1 MVQHFFIIG
10 LWAVTLGLFAVL
22 LSKKFWQKQAVIETI
37 EDSLKTSLQGER
49 QTLLHRLA
57 KKPLLRPGIIFRKL
71 FFKKNLA
78 EKLLNAGGPLTPEE
92 YLVLKK
98 IICIAGV
105 GYLLLLSLNGNGT
118 SEYFLPILIVLIS
131 FFIPD
136 LWIKTLKDRRLAKMK
151 QEVPYF
157 IDMLTLTLESGM
169 NLEQAL
175 IFVVERQKGVLNGIM
190 KKEMR
195 AMDLGETIEHI
206 LKKLSE
212 KIPVEDFS
220 NFVRSILESKKLGTS
235 LNQTLSI
242 QSELIHTRQVQRAEE
257 IGRTSS
263 VKITFPLVLF
273 IFPALLIIFLGP
285 AIVQVAGGI

>member
-1 MVQHFFIIG
+1 MSQFFLIIG
-10 LWAVTLGLFAVL
+10 LWTATLGLFAIL
-22 LSKKFWQKQAVIETI
+22 LNKKFWQRQAVIETI

-57 KKPLLRPGIIFRKL
+57 KTPLLRPGMIFRKL

-98 IICIAGV
+98 IICIAGA

-136 LWIKTLKDRRLAKMK
+136 LWIKALKDRRLAKMK
-151 QEVPYF
+151 HEVPYF

-195 AMDLGETIEHI
+195 TMDLGETIEHI
-206 LKKLSE
+206 LKKLSK